1 MLFYLLSAD
10 ELGDLFARLGYDF
23 DEDTIPRAID
33 YYLDRTSHGSILSRV
48 VHAWVLAR
56 SDRSRSWQFVLEA
69 LESDVSDTQGGTTSE
84 GIHLGAMAGTL
95 DLLQRCYTGLEVRE
109 DACGSK
115 RSCRR
120 GSGASRSASSTAD
133 SWSSSSSRARV
144 SRSLADLEGGIDL
157 GRNRSVGNE
166 ARGRE
171 PARASCSP
179 GAGLMNRGTTNTN
192 TDHPEACP
200 NWRRGRV
207 RTAWWAASCPFA
219 VVSFVSEANS
229 ASRDALRSPRIRRAG
244 ATTRTAWSAGTRRVS
259 LPTPPAG
266 RAVSGRGR
274 STRCRAPRRPAA
286 S

>member
-144 SRSLADLEGGIDL
+144 SRS
-157 GRNRSVGNE
+157 
-166 ARGRE
+166 
-171 PARASCSP
+171 
-179 GAGLMNRGTTNTN
+179 
-192 TDHPEACP
+192 
-200 NWRRGRV
+200 
-207 RTAWWAASCPFA
+207 
-219 VVSFVSEANS
+219 
-229 ASRDALRSPRIRRAG
+229 
-244 ATTRTAWSAGTRRVS
+244 
-259 LPTPPAG
+259 
-266 RAVSGRGR
+266 
-274 STRCRAPRRPAA
+274 PRRPRRRHRSRSESERWQRSSRQGAGSSFVLA
-286 S
+286 RRRPHEPRHHQHEH